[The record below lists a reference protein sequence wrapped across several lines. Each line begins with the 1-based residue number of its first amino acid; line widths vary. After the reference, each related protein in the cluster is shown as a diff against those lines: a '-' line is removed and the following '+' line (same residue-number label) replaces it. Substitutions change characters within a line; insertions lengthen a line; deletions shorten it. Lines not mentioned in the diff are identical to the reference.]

1 MKTLILSC
9 NTGEGHNSCAKAIKE
24 YYDMRGE
31 VCDIIDGLSFIS
43 EGWSRF
49 ISGGHVF
56 IYRHLPWL
64 FKVAY
69 RHFEEKDSYFEK
81 GKPLYRLFARG
92 SERLYE
98 YIRDGG
104 YDAVICPHVFTAL
117 MLTDM
122 LKKHPISL
130 ATCFIATDYTCSPSG
145 RNSNLDYYFIPDEEI
160 APDFECENITREKMI
175 FATIPVRQMFYLNH
189 DRNEAKRKAM
199 FNPRCNHLLIMCGSM
214 GCGPIEKILRQ
225 LAEKKLTN
233 WEISVICGNNE
244 KLTRKLRRQYIDT
257 PKVHV
262 RGFVEDMGIMMDGAD
277 LYLTKPGGISVSEAY
292 AKALPMVFIN
302 AVGGCEENNRTVFV
316 QRGYAETKESVKELV
331 DTCLSIMQDD
341 ERRIQM
347 QSRLLT
353 VKKQNSSEI
362 IYNKMKELFNYKK
375 GYDYDQNCN

>member
-31 VCDIIDGLSFIS
+31 VCDIADGLSFIS
-43 EGWSRF
+43 KGWSSL

-64 FKVAY
+64 FKVTY
-69 RHFEEKDSYFEK
+69 RHFEEKDSYFEE

-175 FATIPVRQMFYLNH
+175 FATIPVRQMFYQNH
-189 DRNEAKRKAM
+189 DKNEAKRYIGVDPGHK
-199 FNPRCNHLLIMCGSM
+199 HLLMMCGSM
-214 GCGPIEKILRQ
+214 GCGPMKRILKRVSEKMP
-225 LAEKKLTN
+225 TD
-233 WEISVICGNNE
+233 WEVSVICGNNSGLLRE
-244 KLTRKLRRQYIDT
+244 LNRKYGDNKKI
-257 PKVHV
+257 HI
-262 RGFVEDMGIMMDGAD
+262 RGFVKDMGMMMDSAD

-292 AKALPMVFIN
+292 TKALPMVFIN
-302 AVGGCEENNRTVFV
+302 AVGGCEENNRIIFV
-316 QRGYAETKESVKELV
+316 RRGYAETKESVNELV

-341 ERRIQM
+341 ERRLEM
-347 QSRLLT
+347 KKRLAEA
-353 VKKQNSSEI
+353 KKQNSSEI
-362 IYNKMKELFNYKK
+362 IYNKMKELTNYKK
-375 GYDYDQNCN
+375 GLYYD

>member
-69 RHFEEKDSYFEK
+69 RHFEEKDSYFDE
-81 GKPLYRLFARG
+81 GKALYRLFARG

-98 YIRDGG
+98 YIRDRG

-160 APDFECENITREKMI
+160 ASDFECENITQDKMV
-175 FATIPVRQMFYLNH
+175 FTTIPVRQMFYLNH
-189 DRNEAKRKAM
+189 NNNEAKQTVGVDPDNK
-199 FNPRCNHLLIMCGSM
+199 HLVMMCGSM
-214 GCGPIEKILRQ
+214 GCGPMKRILKRVSEKMP
-225 LAEKKLTN
+225 TD
-233 WEISVICGNNE
+233 WEVSVICGNNSGLLRE
-244 KLTRKLRRQYIDT
+244 LNRKYGDNKKI
-257 PKVHV
+257 HI
-262 RGFVEDMGIMMDGAD
+262 RGFVKDMGMMMDSAD

-292 AKALPMVFIN
+292 TKALPMVFIN
-302 AVGGCEENNRTVFV
+302 AVGGCEENNRIIFV
-316 QRGYAETKESVKELV
+316 RRGCAETKESVNELV

-341 ERRIQM
+341 ERRLEM
-347 QSRLLT
+347 KKSLAEG
-353 VKKQNSSEI
+353 KKQNSSEI
-362 IYNKMKELFNYKK
+362 IYNKMKELTNYKK
-375 GYDYDQNCN
+375 GLYYD

>member
-56 IYRHLPWL
+56 IYRHLPRL

-69 RHFEEKDSYFEK
+69 RHFEEKDSYFDE
-81 GKPLYRLFARG
+81 GKALYRLFARG

-122 LKKHPISL
+122 LKKHTISL

-145 RNSNLDYYFIPDEEI
+145 RNSDLDYYFIPDEEI
-160 APDFECENITREKMI
+160 APDFECENITKEKMI
-175 FATIPVRQMFYLNH
+175 FATIPVRQMFYQNH
-189 DRNEAKRKAM
+189 DKNEAKRYLGIDPGHK
-199 FNPRCNHLLIMCGSM
+199 HLLMMCGSM
-214 GCGPIEKILRQ
+214 GCGPIKRILKGLYGKIPSD
-225 LAEKKLTN
+225 
-233 WEISVICGNNE
+233 WEVSVVCGNNFKLFYGLSRKYMDYE
-244 KLTRKLRRQYIDT
+244 KIHIRA
-257 PKVHV
+257 
-262 RGFVEDMGIMMDGAD
+262 FVKDMGTMMDSAD

-292 AKALPMVFIN
+292 AKSLPMVFIN
-302 AVGGCEENNRTVFV
+302 AVGGCEESNRAIFV
-316 QRGYAETKESVKELV
+316 QRGYAETKESIGELV
-331 DTCLSIMQDD
+331 DNCLSVMQDD
-341 ERRIQM
+341 KRRLEMKKRLSERE
-347 QSRLLT
+347 
-353 VKKQNSSEI
+353 KQNSSEI
-362 IYNKMKELFNYKK
+362 VYNKMKEMFNYKR
-375 GYDYDQNCN
+375 GYGND